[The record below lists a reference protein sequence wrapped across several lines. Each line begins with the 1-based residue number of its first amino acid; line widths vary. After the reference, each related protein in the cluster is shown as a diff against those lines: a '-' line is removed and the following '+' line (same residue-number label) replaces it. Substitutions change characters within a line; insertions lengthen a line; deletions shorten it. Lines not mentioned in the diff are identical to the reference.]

1 MVVASVST
9 ETTRFDLKT
18 VVGGWVEL
26 RELSHGQML
35 RRREMSTEQ
44 AMKFSGKGKVDD
56 AEMAIKMAQRAA
68 SEFEFRHCIVAHN
81 LEEQVPP
88 KKGEKD
94 PTTRPFDFSDPS
106 SLDRLSPK
114 VGEEIDQLISNMNNF
129 DDGVADGS
137 GNLPTESTNQ

>member
-44 AMKFSGKGKVDD
+44 AMKFKGKGREDD
-56 AEMAIKMAQRAA
+56 TEMAIQIAQRAA
-68 SEFEFRHCIVAHN
+68 SEFEFKHCIVDHN
-81 LEEQVPP
+81 LEEQIPSK
-88 KKGEKD
+88 KKGED
-94 PTTRPFDFSDPS
+94 PTTQKFNFSDPS
-106 SLDRLSPK
+106 SLDRLAPK
-114 VGEEIDQLISNMNNF
+114 IGAEIDQLISDMNNF
-129 DDGVADGS
+129 DDGEVDGS
-137 GNLPTESTNQ
+137 GN